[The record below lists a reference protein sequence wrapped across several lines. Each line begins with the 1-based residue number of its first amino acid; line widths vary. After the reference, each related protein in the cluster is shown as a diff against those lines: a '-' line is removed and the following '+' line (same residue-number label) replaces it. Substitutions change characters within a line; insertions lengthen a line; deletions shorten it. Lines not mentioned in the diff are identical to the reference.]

1 MCSWIRELKS
11 IILQLFCSVLIPII
25 TPVFMLSIVH
35 ESVVRA
41 LSIVYVVACELFQL
55 QHD

>member
-1 MCSWIRELKS
+1 MCSWVRELKKHH
-11 IILQLFCSVLIPII
+11 IANVVLR
-25 TPVFMLSIVH
+25 TNSYYYPVFMLSIVQ

-55 QHD
+55 QHN